1 MKISFILKEHHLF
14 DSAKF
19 LVSKNWELKNY
30 KIKEFI
36 IQFLIF
42 SFFTI
47 YSYFYLQNIYITV
60 WISIFFIVFIF
71 LFLKFIDFSYEKKI
85 RKFIEN
91 YRKEELW
98 KENFIEILDWYFI
111 NYDIDRN
118 TEYKIKINKLE
129 LSENEKYFFLYSK
142 VWNVYFIPK
151 DEISIETI
159 EEIKKIIKNSK

>member
-19 LVSKNWELKNY
+19 LVNKNWELKNY